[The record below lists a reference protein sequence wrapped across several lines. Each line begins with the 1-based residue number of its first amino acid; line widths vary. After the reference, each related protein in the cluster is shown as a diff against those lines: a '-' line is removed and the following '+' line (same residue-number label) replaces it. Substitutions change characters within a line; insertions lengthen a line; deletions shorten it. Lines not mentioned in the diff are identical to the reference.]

1 MILVNL
7 FKVQSADVVS
17 LRDTNT
23 CGAVDPGLRRDDE
36 KKKSKEKHVIPRLDR
51 GTQVIRALCASTDNL
66 LSLRA

>member
-23 CGAVDPGLRRDDE
+23 CGAVDPGLRRDDDK
-36 KKKSKEKHVIPRLDR
+36 KKKSKEKHVIPRP
-51 GTQVIRALCASTDNL
+51 GPHTTPFHFLCHPVA
-66 LSLRA
+66 

>member
-23 CGAVDPGLRRDDE
+23 CGAVDPGLRRDDDR
-36 KKKSKEKHVIPRLDR
+36 KNCHPAARPRVL
-51 GTQVIRALCASTDNL
+51 LCHPVA
-66 LSLRA
+66 

>member
-23 CGAVDPGLRRDDE
+23 CGAVDPGLRRDD
-36 KKKSKEKHVIPRLDR
+36 DR
-51 GTQVIRALCASTDNL
+51 KNCHPVARAPHYTVP
-66 LSLRA
+66 LSLSPRGLTTGPRS